1 MNLTSQNSQNEFPG
15 SPLSIEGCRLIKAA
29 SVHLLVRIEKREENL
44 GCKMKNWLSI
54 VETVAIASN
63 AGMFHVFLLSFV
75 KLTGPTLLFREVVL
89 DYHDTQSQICL
100 DRFQQLLR
108 TILYWQG
115 SRAPWKS
122 LNLKIKIQGLESPWK
137 LRSVL
142 ESPWLS
148 VVTLSNSTTRKDL
161 QDKIALVEELK
172 KT

>member
-44 GCKMKNWLSI
+44 GCKMKNLLSI

-75 KLTGPTLLFREVVL
+75 KLTGPTLLFKEVVL

-100 DRFQQLLR
+100 DRLQQLLR
-108 TILYWQG
+108 TIFY
-115 SRAPWKS
+115 
-122 LNLKIKIQGLESPWK
+122 
-137 LRSVL
+137 
-142 ESPWLS
+142 
-148 VVTLSNSTTRKDL
+148 
-161 QDKIALVEELK
+161 
-172 KT
+172 